1 MSNGRFIFRCFAVAL
16 LPFLSAITTAYAAD
30 PPAQQRPNTKA
41 LVAGSA
47 EALAD
52 FDKKLLTYLKAESMA
67 QANVGCTG
75 CSAPQKDAVTQQPT
89 RTYTFVQSSDIVG
102 KVMAAWSDVKGKGV
116 TLTFSDYKQPEPDCG
131 PPKPQPCV
139 TVKMIPSTKV
149 LVNNQ
154 PVALLTP
161 ATLCQSVEQIPQ
173 GPPNAGA
180 IQTRVLAL

>member
-1 MSNGRFIFRCFAVAL
+1 MSPRRVQTDCPSVLPSQEIVMSNGRFIFRCFAVAL

-139 TVKMIPSTKV
+139 SNYNCGD
-149 LVNNQ
+149 LGYCS
-154 PVALLTP
+154 
-161 ATLCQSVEQIPQ
+161 ATRPFCRAC
-173 GPPNAGA
+173 G
-180 IQTRVLAL
+180 T